1 MIKLKNLWKIAL
13 AAMTMSAMLV
23 ACDTTSTNKE
33 EEKEVAPDYATMTF
47 DSNVYVSGIDGQWA
61 ADTDFGNSYGMTKD
75 GNVYTYEFTYDSTS
89 DEDVI
94 PYGFKFNTA
103 KGWMEQ
109 YVNAEFGYEETTTR
123 IEFGKEYAVAKQ
135 GKIGLEWDYDGKK
148 INDTSTKFYLA
159 NKLVSGEKYTLT
171 LNLDTM
177 KVKFDGK
184 AGESNKE
191 LTLAD
196 VKCIA
201 GTVSTWNEPHP
212 EMTDGK
218 TYTFTATEAGEARF
232 KFTTGTWAF
241 QAGSADGDTTGK
253 AEDPAHAYT
262 AADMGKEIEITGAS
276 NATAFIF
283 PVEAGKEYTITLD
296 VTQKFMKFEEKK

>member
-13 AAMTMSAMLV
+13 ATMAMSAMLV
-23 ACDTTSTNKE
+23 ACDTTSKE
-33 EEKEVAPDYATMTF
+33 EEEEAVAPDYATMTF
-47 DSNVYVSGIDGQWA
+47 DSNVYVSGIFEKWA
-61 ADTDFGNSYGMTKD
+61 ADTAFGDSIAMTQN
-75 GNVYTYEFTYDSTS
+75 GNVYTYEFTYDSTA
-89 DEDVI
+89 DVI

-109 YVNAEFGYEETTTR
+109 YVNAELGFEDVSKK
-123 IEFGKEYAVAKQ
+123 IEFGKEYVVVKQ

-148 INDTSTKFYLA
+148 YTDNSSKFFLA
-159 NKLVSGEKYTLT
+159 NKLVKGEKYTVT

-201 GTVSTWNEPHP
+201 GTVSTWDAPHP

-218 TYTFTATEAGEARF
+218 TYTFKAAETGDARF
-232 KFTTGTWAF
+232 KFTVGTWAF
-241 QAGSADGDTTGK
+241 QAGSADEDTTGN
-253 AEDPAHAYT
+253 AADPAHNYT
-262 AADMGKEIEITGAS
+262 AADMGKEIEIKGAS

-283 PVEAGKEYTITLD
+283 PVEKDKEYTITLD